1 MSSVSLLRLW
11 CRLRLALMRIGLVHG
26 FTGCAL
32 LLGLIGWLWVIP
44 KLRADADAQQ
54 AALVRANS
62 TLAAPAVA
70 ATALPQTAAEGR
82 LQAFYAALAPTA
94 DAEQHI
100 KTLFAIADHQH
111 LQLNLTDY
119 KMTANQDGQYQS
131 YQLQFPLS
139 GSYAAIRQF
148 CEQLLR
154 EMPFASLDEINFKR
168 DAINSPKLDAKLRI
182 TLYLVNQPASG
193 SVTAAKQGVAR

>member
-11 CRLRLALMRIGLVHG
+11 CRLRLVFMRIGLVNAL
-26 FTGCAL
+26 TGCAL
-32 LLGLIGWLWVIP
+32 GLGLIGWLWVIP
-44 KLRADADAQQ
+44 QLRADAAVQQ
-54 AALVRANS
+54 VALARANS
-62 TLAAPAVA
+62 TLAAPVVA
-70 ATALPQTAAEGR
+70 AAAPPQSAAENR
-82 LQAFYAALAPTA
+82 LSAFYAALAPTA

-100 KTLFAIADHQH
+100 KTLFTIAEHQH

-154 EMPFASLDEINFKR
+154 AMPFASLDEINFKR

-182 TLYLVNQPASG
+182 TLYLINKPASG
-193 SVTAAKQGVAR
+193 PVSAATQEVAR

>member
-1 MSSVSLLRLW
+1 MSSVSLLQLG
-11 CRLRLALMRIGLVHG
+11 CRLRLALMRIGLVHS
-26 FTGCAL
+26 FIGCAL

-44 KLRADADAQQ
+44 QLRADADAQQ
-54 AALVRANS
+54 VALVRAKS
-62 TLAAPAVA
+62 TLAAPPAAAAVP
-70 ATALPQTAAEGR
+70 PQSAAESR

-119 KMTANQDGQYQS
+119 KMAANPDGHYRS

-168 DAINSPKLDAKLRI
+168 DTINSAKLDAKLRI
-182 TLYLVNQPASG
+182 TLYLANKPESSQAS
-193 SVTAAKQGVAR
+193 AAKQEVAR